1 MLYATYDY
9 YLDSY
14 GSDSIPEEIFPRL
27 IRKASAYIDT
37 FTFGRITEG
46 NVNSFPSL
54 SACACEMAE
63 MIFFFYDKDG
73 RGKVVKS
80 ENTDGY
86 SVTYATDGE
95 ESQSYEERLMK
106 KLYAIAKVYLIN
118 TGLMYC
124 GVDVC

>member
-1 MLYATYDY
+1 MVYATYDY

-14 GSDSIPEEIFPRL
+14 GSNSIPEEIFHRL
-27 IRKASAYIDT
+27 IRKASAYIDN
-37 FTFGRITEG
+37 FTFGRINKG
-46 NVNSFPSL
+46 NVDSFPSL
-54 SACACEMAE
+54 PACACEMAE
-63 MIFFFYDKDG
+63 IIFFFYGEDG

-86 SVTYATDGE
+86 SVTYEIDGE
-95 ESQSYEERLMK
+95 EGQLHEERLVK
-106 KLYAIAKVYLIN
+106 KLYAIAKVYLLN